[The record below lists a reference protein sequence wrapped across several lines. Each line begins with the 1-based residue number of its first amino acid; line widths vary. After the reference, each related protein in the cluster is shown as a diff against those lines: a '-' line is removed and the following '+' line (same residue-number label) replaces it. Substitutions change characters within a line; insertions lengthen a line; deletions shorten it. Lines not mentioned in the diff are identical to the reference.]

1 MKFIYSDGGRSKYF
15 KATNVGDCVTR
26 AICNATG
33 KDYLEVY
40 NSLKEL
46 ASHEKIGKRKRGISK
61 VRDGVYKGTYK
72 KYIEDVLG
80 WKWVSCSGI
89 GKGISIHLHD
99 SELPLKGTY
108 IIKVSKHLTCIKD
121 GVLIDTYDCSRG
133 GDRAVYGYW
142 RAPTNEE
149 QQEQDYAKKL
159 IEEENK
165 YIEETKSL
173 IEQTKLK
180 YKPQLDKLAKKIKE
194 LNHQLVLETSRM
206 NREIKKIKNERS
218 NLFIEQEK
226 TTSL

>member
-1 MKFIYSDGGRSKYF
+1 MKFKYNDGGRSKYF

-46 ASHEKIGKRKRGISK
+46 ASHEKITKRKRRISK
-61 VRDGVYKGTYK
+61 VRDGVYKDTYK
-72 KYIEDVLG
+72 KYIEDILG

-89 GKGISIHLHD
+89 GKGISIHLNE

-108 IIKVSKHLTCIKD
+108 IIRVSKHLTCIKD

-149 QQEQDYAKKL
+149 QQEQDLVKKS
-159 IEEENK
+159 IELEHQH
-165 YIEETKSL
+165 IEETKSK
-173 IEQTKLK
+173 IEEIKVK
-180 YKPQLDKLAKKIKE
+180 YEPIISNIENKIKYYKHE
-194 LNHQLVLETSRM
+194 LVLETNKM
-206 NREIKKIKNERS
+206 NREIKKLKEQRGKE
-218 NLFIEQEK
+218 FINQI
-226 TTSL
+226 LC